1 MAVTVGVVGVAGVG
15 RAHLERVRRTPN
27 AELVGLADV
36 AAEPR
41 EKAAVEF
48 GVPGYASQAELL
60 ERARPRAV
68 ILGTPPLSHRPLDIL
83 HAVDLTLLD
92 ARLLDVALVRHPVR
106 PVLEAANRL
115 LEALDLLLL
124 GDVQLLL
131 PL

>member
-1 MAVTVGVVGVAGVG
+1 MEHRELDAGQHG
-15 RAHLERVRRTPN
+15 LGAERDADLPQLEDLLT
-27 AELVGLADV
+27 
-36 AAEPR
+36 AAE
-41 EKAAVEF
+41 V
-48 GVPGYASQAELL
+48 
-60 ERARPRAV
+60 RPQSEADP
-68 ILGTPPLSHRPLDIL
+68 PPLAHRPLDLL